1 MKLKYLKSI
10 FPAVMSVSLLF
21 GTASC
26 INDLDLSPIDPQTSS
41 TFDQDGSFAKL
52 YASLVLTGQTGSSG
66 KPDIASDDEGMSGF
80 YRSWFTLNEYCTD
93 EMIWTWMDTGIPE
106 LIYMR
111 WGASHGTIEMTYNRI
126 GYNITLC
133 NFFLDQTEGLTD
145 EKTVRQRAE
154 ARFLRAYFYYNFMD
168 LFGKAPFKE
177 HFDFDSLPEEKSRT
191 EIFEYIES
199 ELEAIE
205 SDMYEPRQ
213 APYYRVDKAANWL
226 LRARMYL
233 NAEVYTGTP
242 RWSDAV
248 TYATK
253 VIESGYELCPNYE
266 QLFMG
271 DNGENPDAKQEIIF
285 PLAEDGIMTKSYA
298 GSYFLIAA
306 TRIAGMPS
314 WGTSDAWSC
323 IRARE
328 ALVGKFFNNTANAPL
343 TENVSDVISAAGDD
357 RAMFYSGEGGGKRQ
371 VKLETVTKFTDGF
384 SIVKWTALKT
394 DGSNGSDPSVPD
406 TDIPLF
412 RLAEAYLIRAEA
424 NLRDGQPAN
433 IVKDDINMLRNR
445 AHATPWEDNDV
456 TLDNILDER
465 ARELYME
472 GHRRSDLVRYDYLT
486 TSKYMW
492 DWKGGTAEGAPVS
505 SIYNIYP
512 IPNSDIN
519 SNENMEQNPGY

>member
-1 MKLKYLKSI
+1 MKFRYLKPVLS
-10 FPAVMSVSLLF
+10 AALSVSLLF

-26 INDLDLSPIDPQTSS
+26 INDLDINPIDPQTS
-41 TFDQDGSFAKL
+41 TAFEQDASFAKL

-111 WGASHGTIEMTYNRI
+111 WSASHGTIEMTYNRL

-145 EKTVRQRAE
+145 ENTMRQRAE
-154 ARFLRAYFYYNFMD
+154 ARFLRAFFYYNFMD

-177 HFDFDSLPEEKSRT
+177 HFNNDLPVEKSRT
-191 EIFEYIES
+191 EIFDYIES

-205 SDMYEPRQ
+205 GDMYEPRQ

-233 NAEVYTGTP
+233 NAEVYTVTA
-242 RWSDAV
+242 RWDDAV

-253 VIESGYELCPNYE
+253 VISSGYQLCPVYE
-266 QLFMG
+266 QLFMA
-271 DNGENPDAKQEIIF
+271 DNGENDAAKQEIIF

-314 WGTSDAWSC
+314 WGTSDSWSC
-323 IRARE
+323 IRSRE

-343 TENVSDVISAAGDD
+343 TESTDDVITAAGDD
-357 RAMFYSGEGGGKRQ
+357 RALFYSGAGGGERQ

-384 SIVKWTALKT
+384 SIVKWTALKSS
-394 DGSNGSDPSVPD
+394 GENGQDPSVPD

-424 NLRDGQPAN
+424 NLRSGQPAST
-433 IVKDDINMLRNR
+433 VKEDINMLRSR
-445 AHATPWEDNDV
+445 AHARLWEDSDV

-472 GHRRSDLVRYDYLT
+472 GHRRTDLVRYDYLT
-486 TSKYMW
+486 TTKYLW
-492 DWKGGTAEGAPVS
+492 DWKGGVAEGAPVS

-512 IPNSDIN
+512 IPNSDMN
-519 SNENMEQNPGY
+519 SNENMTQNPGY